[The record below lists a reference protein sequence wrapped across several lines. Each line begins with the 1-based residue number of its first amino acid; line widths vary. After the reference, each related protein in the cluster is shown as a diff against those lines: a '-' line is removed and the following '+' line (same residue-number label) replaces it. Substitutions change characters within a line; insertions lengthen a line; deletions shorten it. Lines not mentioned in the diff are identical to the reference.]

1 MDAQALI
8 SNLGNAERLPK
19 DTLTEC
25 LRRREEMVPAF
36 ISLLTKAANIE
47 PIDDEEASALFLII
61 HLLAEMKVTDT
72 FVPLIRLI
80 QRDMDTIDRILGDAK
95 TETSHKVIISVF
107 DGNVDA
113 LYEVMNN
120 PAAYE
125 FARNSAFRAWTYFVA
140 TGAIDRA
147 EAERYLAECFDT
159 LQPQEQDYVWVSW
172 LDSVAILGFESLRPL
187 AKKACETELVSP
199 MNMNFDDFEQV
210 LEEAHTHTDNEA
222 FLRDNRLEPFT
233 NTIETFS
240 KWYGYS
246 EEYIRNKR
254 QQQNQVRM
262 GNADTITNQYRNV
275 GRNHPCPCGSGKK
288 FKKCCLN

>member
-1 MDAQALI
+1 M
-8 SNLGNAERLPK
+8 SG
-19 DTLTEC
+19 C
-25 LRRREEMVPAF
+25 PAF
-36 ISLLTKAANIE
+36 ISLLTKAANGE

-80 QRDMDTIDRILGDAK
+80 QRDMDTIDKILGDAM

-107 DGNVDA
+107 DGNVGA

-246 EEYIRNKR
+246 EEYFRNKR

-262 GNADTITNQYRNV
+262 GNADTVTNQYRNV
-275 GRNHPCPCGSGKK
+275 GRNDPCPCGSGKK

>member
-8 SNLGNAERLPK
+8 SNLGNAEGLPK

-36 ISLLTKAANIE
+36 ISLLTKAANFE

-80 QRDMDTIDRILGDAK
+80 QRDMDTIDRILGDAI

-172 LDSVAILGFESLRPL
+172 LDSVAILGFENLRPL
-187 AKKACETELVSP
+187 AKMACETELVSP

-262 GNADTITNQYRNV
+262 GNTDTISNQYRNV
-275 GRNHPCPCGSGKK
+275 GRNDPCPCGSGKK